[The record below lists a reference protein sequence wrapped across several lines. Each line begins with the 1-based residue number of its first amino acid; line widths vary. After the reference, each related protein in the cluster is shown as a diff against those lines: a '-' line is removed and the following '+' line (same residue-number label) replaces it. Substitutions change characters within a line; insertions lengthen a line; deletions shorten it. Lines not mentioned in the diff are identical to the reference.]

1 MTMRIPKEGAMG
13 RALLGL
19 ITAGTLAGVAAC
31 GSVTAGSGSHPAA
44 AASGGAASAAVPLC
58 ANKAHLDR
66 MVVSVNLSR
75 GMSHLHEVLPIGVTV
90 RDPARVQAVAAALC
104 GLPATAHN
112 TLRCPA
118 DFGGGYRLIFASA
131 GQTFP
136 PVVVRATGCRF
147 VSGLG
152 PVRATSGSFWTLL
165 HKDLGGRPV
174 GASVPNVS
182 TVPTA
187 S

>member
-1 MTMRIPKEGAMG
+1 MTMRIPREGAMG
-13 RALLGL
+13 RALLAL
-19 ITAGTLAGVAAC
+19 ITAGTLVGVAAC

-44 AASGGAASAAVPLC
+44 SGGTASAAVPLC

-75 GMSHLHEVLPIGVTV
+75 GMSHLHEVLPIGVTI

-104 GLPATAHN
+104 GLPATAH
-112 TLRCPA
+112 TQLRCPA
-118 DFGGGYRLIFASA
+118 DFGGGYRLVFSTA
-131 GQTFP
+131 GQTFR
-136 PVVVRATGCRF
+136 PVVVRVTGCRF

-152 PVRATSGSFWTLL
+152 PVRATSGSFWSLL
-165 HKDLGGRPV
+165 HKDLGARPV
-174 GASVPNVS
+174 GA
-182 TVPTA
+182 TVPSVSAVPAA